1 MAEFGEQLKK
11 AREELGMTQQSL
23 ADKVYVTRQ
32 TISRWES
39 GARYPDV
46 LTLKKLAA
54 VLKVS
59 TDYLLSDE
67 ELPAVVEKTPV
78 IEKPIINNLMV
89 VLYSL
94 VAFLMIVLTIGEM
107 GTPFIWDTIIHGGA
121 YIVFQALKDLI
132 EAVLFIYG
140 LGLILFGVY
149 TPKQIGIITVSY
161 FVLETITNTRH
172 LFVNQELW
180 VLSILIILPYFCGA
194 LAAYLFY
201 WNKNQG
207 AAVRVL
213 IIVSSAFG
221 IFRQIAS
228 LVIMMLYSREFIDP
242 LYIVLSMLRIFI
254 YLTFIYQSLVLY
266 MRRKKAME
274 ITGGTFVKQK
284 IGASAIVIGVILFGI
299 SLITKIL
306 QNRSVSVIGGA
317 DGPTAIFVAAKVGSP
332 WVQGLVIGAV
342 VIVVGIVLLV
352 LKKKR

>member
-39 GARYPDV
+39 GARYPD
-46 LTLKKLAA
+46 
-54 VLKVS
+54 
-59 TDYLLSDE
+59 
-67 ELPAVVEKTPV
+67 
-78 IEKPIINNLMV
+78 
-89 VLYSL
+89 
-94 VAFLMIVLTIGEM
+94 VLTIGEM

-317 DGPTAIFVAAKVGSP
+317 DVQPLSLLLPRLEVRGSRD
-332 WVQGLVIGAV
+332 
-342 VIVVGIVLLV
+342 LLSV
-352 LKKKR
+352 R